1 MNKLLLLL
9 CLAVG
14 LASQPALADQTFP
27 NKRVRVI
34 IPFPPGQGSDI
45 LARAIG
51 DKLAQ
56 KWGQPVVVENRAGAN
71 GNIGGEAVYR
81 AEPDGYTFLVSPPTA
96 IAINQSFYK
105 KLAYDPNR
113 FVPVSIIAANPNVL
127 LVNPKVPAKTLKEL
141 IAYAKAHPG
150 KLNFASGG
158 TGSTPHLAGELL
170 KMTAGI
176 DMVHIPYK
184 GGPPAYAD
192 LIAGQ
197 VEVMFQ
203 GLATALPQIREGKL
217 RVLAIGS
224 EKRHPALP
232 DVPTLN
238 ETMPGFI
245 SVSWT
250 GMVAPPGTPADIVA
264 KVSAAIRE
272 ELMVN
277 GAGKDI
283 KGLDARDLIAS
294 TPAEADRF
302 IKEEVARWGKVIH
315 STGIS
320 ID

>member
-1 MNKLLLLL
+1 
-9 CLAVG
+9 
-14 LASQPALADQTFP
+14 
-27 NKRVRVI
+27 
-34 IPFPPGQGSDI
+34 
-45 LARAIG
+45 
-51 DKLAQ
+51 
-56 KWGQPVVVENRAGAN
+56 VENRAGAN